1 MAEGKGGK
9 KKLLRKGAKVE
20 VLTLLDK
27 SFTIAY
33 DGEFYPL
40 REIAENEKLEA
51 AQKKEATKIAAAPKS
66 KAHIPGK
73 DHPWRRAFS
82 PKVVSAKLEIQTD
95 VVVG

>member
-1 MAEGKGGK
+1 M
-9 KKLLRKGAKVE
+9 LLRKGAKVE

-27 SFTIAY
+27 SLAIAY

-40 REIAENEKLEA
+40 REITENERLEA
-51 AQKKEATKIAAAPKS
+51 TQKKEATKVAAAPKS
-66 KAHIPGK
+66 KARIPAK